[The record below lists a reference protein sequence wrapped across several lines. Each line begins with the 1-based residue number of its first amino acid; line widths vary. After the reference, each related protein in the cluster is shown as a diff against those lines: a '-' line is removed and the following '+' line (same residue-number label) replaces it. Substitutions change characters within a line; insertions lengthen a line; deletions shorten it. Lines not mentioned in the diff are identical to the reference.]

1 MQSVRVYFPQPFFAS
16 GKPLVKSAK
25 ATRPNGGA
33 LLFVRYR
40 KISGRHRTDVREE
53 MKRLTDGEG
62 LDLAAEL
69 SGVNSALDQAE
80 SCLGRHG
87 RAVIIGMSGRFAK
100 EVESRFKGV
109 GFPHFSSDR
118 KKTSQFATDLPNA
131 V

>member
-1 MQSVRVYFPQPFFAS
+1 M
-16 GKPLVKSAK
+16 KSAK

-69 SGVNSALDQAE
+69 SGVNSAL
-80 SCLGRHG
+80 
-87 RAVIIGMSGRFAK
+87 
-100 EVESRFKGV
+100 
-109 GFPHFSSDR
+109 
-118 KKTSQFATDLPNA
+118 
-131 V
+131 